1 LVACDEEAQE
11 LLVYT
16 IEKMKAVLIVFDTL
30 TPD

>member
-1 LVACDEEAQE
+1 LVECGEEAQE

-16 IEKMKAVLIVFDTL
+16 IEKMEAVLNVFDTL